1 MSEHLYSKEVS
12 ELLQKIKDTLAKV
25 NLEQE
30 QKRQG
35 MSQPT
40 YIVHG
45 THVDEKTF
53 KDIYNQKHPKAKL
66 TSDEMMLPAFSKE
79 TQNELDAIRD
89 LQQNFINNFTKTHP
103 ELTDKNPYEVLQAA
117 GYPLGA
123 DLQKELGIPER
134 VFGIPSKIDNTN
146 QPIFDEKGVPL
157 PQDGSYAYA
166 LKKCCY
172 SINFTEDGHPVL
184 IGSEKRFT
192 DFENGDKK
200 GHIFILDGKNFKPEI
215 DKQGNITE
223 YTAAGDV
230 KVLNHQ
236 EVTPKEVMKH
246 NGQLI
251 MFKSDEDYDK
261 WSSQGHFDFIL
272 SNDSKKMKSLA
283 EEIKAGRATYINA
296 TNRGE
301 KPLIASLE
309 QAQIQKTVSEHLTS
323 CRDKLN
329 KEKTETISA
338 NKVQN
343 TTAPKTSLAQLKQAS
358 GLEK

>member
-1 MSEHLYSKEVS
+1 MNEHPYSKEVS
-12 ELLQKIKDTLAKV
+12 ELLQKIKETLTNV

-35 MSQPT
+35 MSRPT

-53 KDIYNQKHPKAKL
+53 IDIYNQKHPESKL
-66 TSDEMMLPAFSKE
+66 ASDEMMLPAFSKE
-79 TQNELDAIRD
+79 TQNELNAICD
-89 LQQNFINNFTKTHP
+89 LQQGFINSYTKKHP
-103 ELTDKNPYEVLQAA
+103 ELTDKQPYEILQAA

-123 DLQKELGIPER
+123 DLQKELEIPER
-134 VFGIPSKIDNTN
+134 VFGIPSKTDNAN
-146 QPIFDEKGVPL
+146 LPMLDEKGLPI

-166 LKKCCY
+166 LKKCSY
-172 SINFTEDGHPVL
+172 SINFTEDGHPIL
-184 IGSEKRFT
+184 IGSEKRFAS
-192 DFENGDKK
+192 FENGEKK

-236 EVTPKEVMKH
+236 EVTPKDVMKH
-246 NGQLI
+246 NGQLV
-251 MFKSDEDYDK
+251 MFKTDEDYER
-261 WSSQGHFDFIL
+261 WSSQGHFDFVL
-272 SNDSKKMKSLA
+272 NNDSVMMKSLA

-301 KPLIASLE
+301 KPLISLLE
-309 QAQIQKTVSEHLTS
+309 QAQTQKTVSEHLIS
-323 CRDKLN
+323 CRGKLN

-338 NKVQN
+338 NN
-343 TTAPKTSLAQLKQAS
+343 TPKTKAKQISLPQFKQTN